1 MRLLNNSTIE
11 QLYSLFVFTI
21 SGIIIGIFF
30 DVFRILRKSFKTP
43 DIITYIEDILFW
55 IITGAFLLFV
65 LFTFQNGQ
73 IRSYNIIGLIIGV
86 ISYIFT
92 ISKYFIKF
100 SVTTISFFKKII
112 YTILKMISYP
122 LKIVFKPISF
132 IIINVKNITKFDKKI
147 KNNIKNSKKILRKE
161 GF

>member
-1 MRLLNNSTIE
+1 MNNSTIE